1 MNIRYLI
8 DLVESFLTEE
18 FAPLTKG
25 SQYVFSNKNLVQKLA
40 DAVRLDIKNNPVSFP
55 SDFIKKVN
63 GYTPP
68 PAQSK
73 KIDRPIKV
81 ANTQAERLKQ
91 MADLYASGVKF
102 DKIGLQFRLKPNQVE
117 NDLKKLPEFE
127 NLKTKHEEANI
138 PRTLPSTTVAIP
150 KATDQEIAHWFLSN
164 LDRIEQTGYEG
175 NPYSRDG
182 VNSKWIV
189 EKYIKG
195 AHNWED
201 ITGTLNMNLSKWYFL
216 KNRNMLDANHTD
228 LGKFDSIRDLG
239 FYLVYHY
246 EQILKDYN
254 EKMRVLAMRRSVR
267 AFIIVDNNDYKIYT
281 TLNRAANV
289 AMGLGTTWC
298 TANSSYAGHFD
309 NYSSRAMIFQLNPY
323 DPSEENIKKA
333 GVDREI
339 VGKERYQFDAG
350 GPYFMNIADVP
361 PNKEM
366 IKEKYPYLY
375 YDLVTGLKNQKSEI
389 EEYMKTNSEDPTLQT
404 SDTKIKTYDVDEE
417 IKKLQ
422 KFIDAGWM
430 TKKKRPASDGESNEE
445 ETETPND
452 ES

>member
-1 MNIRYLI
+1 MNIRHFI
-8 DLVESFLTEE
+8 DLVESLLTED

-25 SQYVFSNKNLVQKLA
+25 SQFVFNNKNLVQKLA
-40 DAVRLDIKNNPVSFP
+40 EAVRLDITNNPSSFP
-55 SDFIKKVN
+55 ADFIKKVK

-68 PAQSK
+68 PAPSK
-73 KIDRPIKV
+73 HIDRPIKV
-81 ANTQAERLKQ
+81 AGTKAERLKQ
-91 MADLYASGVKF
+91 MADLYADGVKF
-102 DKIGLQFRLKPNQVE
+102 DKIAHQFRLKPNQVE
-117 NDLKKLPEFE
+117 NDLK
-127 NLKTKHEEANI
+127 NLSNFDDLKNRHEESNRPKTQLTTTAAI
-138 PRTLPSTTVAIP
+138 PR
-150 KATDQEIAHWFLSN
+150 ATDQEIAHWFLSN
-164 LDRIEQTGYEG
+164 LDRIEQVGYEG
-175 NPYSRDG
+175 IAYSRDG

-195 AHNWED
+195 GHNWED

-216 KNRNMLDANHTD
+216 RNRNMLDANHTD
-228 LGKFDSIRDLG
+228 LQKFDSVRDLG
-239 FYLVYHY
+239 FYLVFHY
-246 EQILKDYN
+246 EEILKDYN

-267 AFIIVDNNDYKIYT
+267 AFVIVDNDDYKIYT

-309 NYSSRAMIFQLNPY
+309 SYASRAMIYQLNPY
-323 DPSEENIKKA
+323 DPSEENIKKP
-333 GVDREI
+333 GVEREI

-361 PNKEM
+361 PNKEK

-375 YDLVTGLKNQKSEI
+375 YDLVTGLKNQKAAI
-389 EEYMKTNSEDPTLQT
+389 EEYIKTNSEDPTLQT

-430 TKKKRPASDGESNEE
+430 IKKKRPSGDADAGEE
-445 ETETPND
+445 EVEGPTD